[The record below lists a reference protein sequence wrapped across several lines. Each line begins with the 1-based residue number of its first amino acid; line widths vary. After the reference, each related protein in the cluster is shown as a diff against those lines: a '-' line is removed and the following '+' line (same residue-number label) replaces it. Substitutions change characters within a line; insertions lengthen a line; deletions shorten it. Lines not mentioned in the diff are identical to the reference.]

1 MRTSGQDVYFDD
13 RADAGRHLARR
24 LAEHVGHAR
33 LMEGPQASIGADAL
47 VLAVPRGGVPV
58 AYEVAAALDAQ
69 LDVFLV
75 RKLGV
80 PGHEALAMGAIAS
93 GGVRVID
100 DAVVQALRIPA
111 STIDAVAA
119 AERDALERRERQY
132 RGDAPRPNVR
142 DRVVILVDDG
152 LATGASMRAALEALG
167 RERPRRLIAA
177 VPVAPLETCNEIEA
191 EADEVVCA
199 ETPREFYGV
208 SQWYREFGQTTDE
221 QVRELLARAA
231 QRQTHTRDRAH

>member
-1 MRTSGQDVYFDD
+1 
-13 RADAGRHLARR
+13 
-24 LAEHVGHAR
+24 
-33 LMEGPQASIGADAL
+33 
-47 VLAVPRGGVPV
+47 VPV
-58 AYEVAAALDAQ
+58 AYEVAAALDAE

-80 PGHEALAMGAIAS
+80 PGHEELAMGAIAS
-93 GGVRVID
+93 GGVRVIN

-119 AERDALERRERQY
+119 AERDTLERRERQY

-152 LATGASMRAALEALG
+152 VATGASMRAALEALG
-167 RERPRRLIAA
+167 REGPRRLIAA
-177 VPVAPLETCNEIEA
+177 VPVAPRETCSAIEA

-208 SQWYREFGQTTDE
+208 GQWYREFGQTSDE

-231 QRQTHTRDRAH
+231 ERQAHTRDHAH